1 MKLYSYTTFQNAV
14 LYNENSWFNAQQSE
28 LKAIK
33 SNIRRKESIKKFI
46 KQIKSMR
53 KLFKK

>member
-33 SNIRRKESIKKFI
+33 INIRRKESIKKL
-46 KQIKSMR
+46 KQIKSLR